1 MNLRH
6 YPEAKLK
13 ADLLAIAGRRLDL
26 ARYKLF
32 FFGSRVTNKGDDN
45 SDIDVGIMGPEAVP
59 PKAMAEMKED
69 IENLPTLYKIDLVD
83 FSTLAEDFKNV
94 ALAKIEEI
102 K

>member
-6 YPEAKLK
+6 YPAEKLK
-13 ADLLAIAGRRLDL
+13 ADLRKIVGSRLDL

-32 FFGSRVTNKGDDN
+32 VFGSRVTNKGDDN
-45 SDIDVGIMGPEAVP
+45 SDIDVGIMGPEQVP
-59 PKAMAEMKED
+59 FNVMDELKAD

-83 FSTLAEDFKNV
+83 FALLSEDFKEV

-102 K
+102 Q